1 MCGDEVVMLQRII
14 DSQYRRPSGLLGRWI
29 GRRMAQQ
36 HVPENVWTVSLL
48 EAQPHDRILEI
59 GFGPGLA
66 VEKLA
71 PKVTEG
77 LIAGIDFSR
86 VMVAAATTRNAAA
99 VRAGRVKLRYG
110 DAIRLVYDNASF
122 DKAYS
127 IHSIYFW
134 RKPAAALKEIHRVL
148 KPGGSLVMTILPKEK
163 WNTGDSGKYI
173 GMADCTPYSGE
184 EMRVM
189 LLKAGFSSTRIE
201 MDTSD
206 RSSPSNYSVIGTK

>member
-1 MCGDEVVMLQRII
+1 MLQRII
-14 DSQYRRPSGLLGRWI
+14 DGQYRRPSGLLGRWI

-36 HVPENVWTVSLL
+36 HVPENLWTVSLL
-48 EAQPHDRILEI
+48 DAQPRDRILEL

-71 PKVTEG
+71 TKVTEG
-77 LIAGIDFSR
+77 VVAGIDFSR
-86 VMVAAATTRNAAA
+86 TMVAVANTRNAEA

-110 DAIRLVYDNASF
+110 DALRLPYDNASF

-134 RKPAAALKEIHRVL
+134 RKPAGSLKEIHRVL
-148 KPGGSLVMTILPKEK
+148 KPGGFLVMTILPKEK
-163 WNTGDSGKYI
+163 WNAGDPEKPI
-173 GMADCTPYSGE
+173 GTPDCTPYSGE
-184 EMRVM
+184 ELKNM

-201 MDTSD
+201 VDTSD
-206 RSSPSNYSVIGTK
+206 KASSSNYSVVAIK

>member
-36 HVPENVWTVSLL
+36 HVPENMWTVSLL

-66 VEKLA
+66 VEELA

-86 VMVAAATTRNAAA
+86 VMVAAANTRNAEA
-99 VRAGRVKLRYG
+99 VRAGRVKLR
-110 DAIRLVYDNASF
+110 
-122 DKAYS
+122 
-127 IHSIYFW
+127 
-134 RKPAAALKEIHRVL
+134 
-148 KPGGSLVMTILPKEK
+148 
-163 WNTGDSGKYI
+163 
-173 GMADCTPYSGE
+173 
-184 EMRVM
+184 
-189 LLKAGFSSTRIE
+189 
-201 MDTSD
+201 
-206 RSSPSNYSVIGTK
+206 

>member
-1 MCGDEVVMLQRII
+1 MLQRII

-48 EAQPHDRILEI
+48 NAQPHDRILEI

-66 VEKLA
+66 VEKLI
-71 PKVTEG
+71 PRVTDG

-86 VMVAAATTRNAAA
+86 VMVAAATTRNAEA
-99 VRAGRVKLRYG
+99 VKAGRVKLRYG

-148 KPGGSLVMTILPKEK
+148 KPGGFLVMTILPKEK
-163 WNTGDSGKYI
+163 WNSVDPGKYI

-184 EMRVM
+184 ELRTMM
-189 LLKAGFSSTRIE
+189 LKAGFSSTSIE
-201 MDTSD
+201 IDTSD
-206 RSSPSNYSVIGTK
+206 KSSASNYSVIGIK

>member
-1 MCGDEVVMLQRII
+1 MLQKII
-14 DSQYRRPSGLLGRWI
+14 DSQYRRPSGFLGRWI

-36 HVPENVWTVSLL
+36 HVPENLWTVSLL

-66 VEKLA
+66 VEKLS

-86 VMVAAATTRNAAA
+86 TMVALASTRNAAA
-99 VRAGRVKLRYG
+99 IGAGRVKLRYG
-110 DAIRLVYDNASF
+110 DVLRLPYENASF

-134 RKPAAALKEIHRVL
+134 RKPAGSLKEIHRVL
-148 KPGGSLVMTILPKEK
+148 KPSGFLVMTILPKEQ
-163 WNTGDSGKYI
+163 WTATQPERLL
-173 GMADCTPYSGE
+173 GMPDCTPYSGE
-184 EMRVM
+184 ELRTM
-189 LLKAGFSSTRIE
+189 LLKAGFSSIRIE
-201 MDTSD
+201 VDTSEK
-206 RSSPSNYSVIGTK
+206 SSPSNYSVIAVK